1 MKLSLKWL
9 NDFVDV
15 KDIKP
20 EELAEK
26 MTNAGFE
33 VESIEYKSKGMER
46 VFVGE
51 ILKLEKHPNA
61 DRLQVCSIDVGFE
74 RVQILTA
81 ATNVFEGALIPVA
94 LDGADLPCGVL
105 IKTSKMRGLESQG
118 MLCSGQELKID
129 NSVYD
134 GAEIDGIMILHEDYK
149 LGTPIA
155 EVLGLDDVVLDV
167 TVLSNRPD
175 CNSVLGLA
183 REISV
188 VLNRELTLPALDYV
202 ESDKKCEDYI
212 DVDIN
217 TDRCLRYMASVVTD
231 LKICESPK
239 YIKQRLNAV
248 GIRSINNIVDI
259 TNYVLMEIGQPMHS
273 FDYDKIGDKVIEIRN
288 AKNNEKVLAL
298 NMEEYELD
306 TKDTVIADSH
316 KILAIAGV
324 MGGFNSGI
332 NSMSKNLVFESA
344 TFVKGGVRATSR
356 KLGLSSDSSNRY
368 EKGVEPAFCE
378 IGLKRALHLI
388 SSLGYGNICKGIVEE
403 TLIDIK
409 PKRLSFDIKDITKL
423 LAVEISNEEIANI
436 LERLDIKVNIENDSI
451 LNIEV
456 PAVRN
461 DIANISDIAEEI
473 IRIYGF
479 DKVQST
485 LLNTTSYCKR
495 NKNLKLDNIS
505 LLKNKLVDCGFV
517 ELNTFTLSNLDY
529 VKKLNL
535 SNFNREEVIAISN
548 PLNEDLKYM
557 RTNLADSLL
566 NVIQYNERHGN
577 KNLQIFEIGRTYKNK
592 TNENDLTIEN
602 TVLGFA
608 ISGKKLD
615 FFEAKGC
622 VEIICNT
629 LGVEFNFEKANSAFL
644 NNYKSANLIFENEV
658 VGYLGFVHPSV
669 IKNYEIEED
678 VILCEICLDK
688 FIEKEKE
695 IPFFNAFSKFQ
706 SVNRDFSFLV
716 SKELSYK
723 DVFNEIKNSSGK
735 YCKEVLLIDEY
746 EGENIQNGFKSL
758 TFRVKFEKDDA
769 TFTDEE
775 IDKIVAKLLKSL
787 QYKLNINLRES

>member
-15 KDIKP
+15 KDVKP

-74 RVQILTA
+74 KVQILTA

-188 VLNRELTLPALDYV
+188 ILNRELTLPALDYV
-202 ESDKKCEDYI
+202 ESDRKCEDYI

-273 FDYDKIGDKVIEIRN
+273 FDYDKIDDKVIEIRN

-423 LAVEISNEEIANI
+423 LAVEISNEEITNI

-577 KNLQIFEIGRTYKNK
+577 KNLQIFEI
-592 TNENDLTIEN
+592 
-602 TVLGFA
+602 
-608 ISGKKLD
+608 
-615 FFEAKGC
+615 
-622 VEIICNT
+622 
-629 LGVEFNFEKANSAFL
+629 
-644 NNYKSANLIFENEV
+644 
-658 VGYLGFVHPSV
+658 
-669 IKNYEIEED
+669 
-678 VILCEICLDK
+678 
-688 FIEKEKE
+688 
-695 IPFFNAFSKFQ
+695 
-706 SVNRDFSFLV
+706 
-716 SKELSYK
+716 
-723 DVFNEIKNSSGK
+723 
-735 YCKEVLLIDEY
+735 
-746 EGENIQNGFKSL
+746 
-758 TFRVKFEKDDA
+758 
-769 TFTDEE
+769 
-775 IDKIVAKLLKSL
+775 
-787 QYKLNINLRES
+787 